1 VRRAG
6 SIAAAALAALLAVL
20 SAPAAAPAQVP
31 PAPSVSAPSAIVIE
45 THTGDVAFRRG
56 ADQRRAIASTTKL
69 MTALLALEQ
78 GDLGRTYRAGRYR
91 ALPVESK
98 INLRTGERMTVADLL
113 RGLLLASANDAAVT
127 LAERIGGSRSAF
139 VRRMNERAREL
150 GLGNTRFA
158 NPIGLDAPG
167 NFSTARDLARL
178 TIRLRRF
185 DFFRKT
191 VNQPSVMLQ
200 SGDRPRTIA
209 NRNLLVRRV
218 PFVSGVKTGHTA
230 AAGWVLVGSASRRG
244 VTVVSVVL
252 GTPSEAARNADSL
265 SLLRYGLARYRRA
278 RAVRR
283 GQFLARPSIRFR
295 PGATLEV
302 VAARNARRVIRR
314 GERFRLHVRDVP
326 TEVEGPIR
334 AGQRLGSVDV
344 RLHGR
349 RVATVAL
356 VADSDVAEAGI
367 GDRTKDWFTR
377 PGTLLL
383 VVAAVAGTVGL
394 VLLRRR
400 SDGRAARRREAE
412 PA

>member
-283 GQFLARPSIRFR
+283 GQVLARPSIRFR